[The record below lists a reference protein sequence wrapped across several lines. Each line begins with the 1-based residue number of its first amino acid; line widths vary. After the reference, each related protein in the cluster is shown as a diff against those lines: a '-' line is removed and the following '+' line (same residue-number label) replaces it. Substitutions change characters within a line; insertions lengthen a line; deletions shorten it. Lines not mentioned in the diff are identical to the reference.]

1 MQQTALI
8 DEYKKRKK
16 EKAENLRAELLS
28 KIRSAL
34 SELLKA
40 VHFEE
45 AYIFG
50 SILTLS
56 FSWESDI
63 DIAFIG
69 LRDKDLFRAMA
80 FLSDYLGRDVD
91 VIQLEGHRLR
101 EKIRREGISVVNP
114 DRDVSLNGAKSHKM
128 SI

>member
-28 KIRSAL
+28 KLKSAL
-34 SELLKA
+34 SEISKA
-40 VHFEE
+40 VHYEE

-50 SILTLS
+50 SILAPS
-56 FSWESDI
+56 FSLESDI

-101 EKIRREGISVVNP
+101 EKIIREGISM
-114 DRDVSLNGAKSHKM
+114 GKSHKM

>member
-8 DEYKKRKK
+8 DEYKKKKK
-16 EKAENLRAELLS
+16 EKAEDFRAGLLS
-28 KIRSAL
+28 KISSAL
-34 SELLKA
+34 SELLKT

-50 SILTLS
+50 SILTPS
-56 FSWESDI
+56 FSRESDI

-69 LRDKDLFRAMA
+69 LRDKDLFSAMA

-101 EKIRREGISVVNP
+101 EKIIREGTAFIEK
-114 DRDVSLNGAKSHKM
+114 LK
-128 SI
+128 